1 MSRCRARLMLC
12 LCLAVCLLPQLLHAA
27 VDVDAPL
34 PVDPA
39 VHMGTLDNGVTYW
52 IRSHATPP
60 GKISFWMHVATG
72 SLNEQDG
79 QEGLAHYLEHM
90 AFNGTQHF
98 PAGELVK
105 YFESIGLRFGQ
116 HQNAFTSFDQ
126 TTYTLTLPNTQAETI
141 DKGLLFLSDV
151 AFGMLLS
158 PKEID
163 KERNVILEEKR
174 ARKGV
179 RQRLT
184 EQLLPAL
191 LPGSRLARRLP
202 IGLESTI
209 TRVQRD
215 DFLAYYATWYHPT
228 KITILAV
235 GDAPVET
242 IKAAIASHFSA
253 WKPAGAATP
262 ALHDEVTPDHTS
274 HAVVLTDPE
283 LTTATVEML
292 AFRSLQSEKTVRD
305 LRQHLVESLG
315 TWIVNRRLGQ
325 LIQEGK
331 APYQRADVSIAS
343 FLGTTEQISAE
354 TESEANTWRESLTSL
369 IAEVERARQY
379 GFTTQEL
386 TDAKAAVLAA
396 AEYDQQTEPT
406 RDARE
411 LLSDMNEDL
420 SNDELPRT
428 ADQNVRLLRQLL
440 PAIGAD
446 EVATTFATHFAPS
459 PKAYV
464 VLLPAQADLAVPSQ
478 DDVLALVHQARS
490 RSVAPW
496 QETDRP
502 TALLASL
509 PQPGMIAERAYYAP
523 VDVTHVTFTNNV
535 RVHYRL
541 MDFKTNHV
549 TVVITLAG
557 GAIRETASNRGITDV
572 AILPLLYPATSHFSS
587 TALRDFMTGKK
598 VGIQGGMTD
607 DAVVLRLSG
616 TPAALE
622 EGLQLAHLLLLDA
635 TIEPARV
642 RLWQRQTLQALA
654 AQHMRV
660 SARVSQTAR
669 LLLSSNDPRMQD
681 LTPEQ
686 IEARAQDIPQAQ
698 AWLHAILRTAP
709 MEVAIVG
716 DLPAER
722 ALALAARY
730 LGSLP
735 PRPLSDASL
744 TALHHITGFSGPRED
759 IIDVDTITPR
769 AQPILM
775 WRSAPWQDIRGRRLT
790 YLASHILERR
800 VRQQIREDRG
810 LTYSTSTYARPE
822 RIYPE
827 MSALYVQFTTDP
839 DKVVEAVCLARSVV
853 ETFAVEGPTDAE
865 MATLRKQMQHTMTT
879 QLQEPRYWVN
889 LLADMDYH
897 GTKLEDVDGLVEKL
911 LRYSKEEIAATI
923 KKTIQPERFA
933 VVIGRPKTAHAP
945 SYDHIPSC
953 PASSRSSNSSSS
965 SSSSITASELAE

>member
-1 MSRCRARLMLC
+1 
-12 LCLAVCLLPQLLHAA
+12 VWLLPQLLYATVA
-27 VDVDAPL
+27 VDAPL

-39 VHMGTLDNGVTYW
+39 VHIGTLDNGVTYW

-79 QEGLAHYLEHM
+79 QEGLAHYLEHL

-98 PAGELVK
+98 PPGELVN

-126 TTYTLTLPNTQAETI
+126 TTYTLTLPNTHPETI

-151 AFGMLLS
+151 AFGMLLL
-158 PKEID
+158 PEEID

-191 LPGSRLARRLP
+191 LPGSRLAQRLP

-242 IKAAIASHFSA
+242 IEAAITSHFAA
-253 WKPAGAATP
+253 WQQAGPATP
-262 ALHDEVTPDHTS
+262 AVGDEVKPYQTS
-274 HAVVLTDPE
+274 GAIVLTDPE

-292 AFRSLQSEKTVRD
+292 ALRPLQPEKTARD
-305 LRQHLVESLG
+305 VRQHLIESLG
-315 TWIVNRRLGQ
+315 TWIVNRRLEQ

-331 APYQRADVSIAS
+331 APYQRADISIAS
-343 FLGTTEQISAE
+343 FLGVIEQISAE
-354 TESEANTWRESLTSL
+354 AESDARTWRETLTSL

-386 TDAKAAVLAA
+386 TDAKTAILAA
-396 AEYDQQTEPT
+396 AEYEQQTEPT

-411 LLSDMNEDL
+411 LLSDMNQSL
-420 SNDELPRT
+420 SSDELPRT

-440 PAIGAD
+440 PAIGTD
-446 EVATTFATHFAPS
+446 EVATTFAARFTPS

-464 VLLPAQADLAVPSQ
+464 VLLPAQADLTVPSQ
-478 DDVLALVHQARS
+478 DDVLALVNQTLAHP
-490 RSVAPW
+490 VAPW
-496 QETDRP
+496 QQTDRP

-509 PQPGMIAERAYYAP
+509 PQPGMIAERTYYAP
-523 VDVTHVTFTNNV
+523 IDVTHVTFANNV
-535 RVHYRL
+535 RVHYRF

-557 GAIRETASNRGITDV
+557 GAIQETASNRGITDV
-572 AILPLLYPATSHFSS
+572 AMQPLLHPATSRFSA

-598 VGIQGGMTD
+598 VSVQGGMTD
-607 DAVVLRLSG
+607 DTIVLRVSG
-616 TPAALE
+616 TPEALE
-622 EGLQLAHLLLLDA
+622 DGLQLAHLLLLDA

-642 RLWQRQTLQALA
+642 GLWKRQTLQSLA
-654 AQHMRV
+654 AQRMRV
-660 SARVSQTAR
+660 SARASQTAR
-669 LLLSSNDPRMQD
+669 LLLSGNDPRMQA

-698 AWLHAILRTAP
+698 AWLSALLRTAP

-716 DLPAER
+716 DLAAER
-722 ALALAARY
+722 ALALAATY

-735 PRPLSDASL
+735 PRPLSDTSL
-744 TALHHITGFSGPRED
+744 AALRHTTSLSGPLED
-759 IIDVDTITPR
+759 IIDVETITPR

-775 WRSAPWQDIRGRRLT
+775 WRSAPWQDVRGRRLT
-790 YLASHILERR
+790 YLASRILERR

-810 LTYSTSTYARPE
+810 LTYSTATYARSE

-839 DKVVEAVCLARSVV
+839 DKVTEAVCLARSVV
-853 ETFAVEGPTDAE
+853 ETFATEGPTDAE
-865 MATLRKQMQHTMTT
+865 MATLRKQIQHTMTT
-879 QLQEPRYWVN
+879 QLQEPHFWVN

-897 GTKLEDVDGLVEKL
+897 GTKLEDVDSLVEKL

-945 SYDHIPSC
+945 SYDHMPSC

-965 SSSSITASELAE
+965 SSSSIAASELAE